1 MRILKDKKMY
11 GKKLYYIVKFLK
23 NITEKETDLLKIADN
38 YNGLLFADYENGFF
52 TIKIIQNEEK
62 RKMERKFCEEMF
74 GKQNGYSIRYKKSL
88 KKNELVEIFRLI
100 KNIGGSGTVIV
111 KYEKGITAFY
121 EGRYGYTYE
130 ELIDD

>member
-1 MRILKDKKMY
+1 MRILNDKKMY
-11 GKKLYYIVKFLK
+11 GKKLFYIVKFQE

-100 KNIGGSGTVIV
+100 KSMEGSGNIIV
-111 KYEKGITAFY
+111 KYEKGITIFY
-121 EGRYGYTYE
+121 EGSYGYTYE